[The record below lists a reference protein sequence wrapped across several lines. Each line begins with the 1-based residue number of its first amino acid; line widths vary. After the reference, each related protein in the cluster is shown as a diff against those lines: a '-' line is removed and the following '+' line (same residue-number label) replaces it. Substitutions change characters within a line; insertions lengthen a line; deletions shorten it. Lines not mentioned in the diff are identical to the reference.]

1 MEKVSDYLMI
11 ALIST
16 NFLTL
21 ILSIRL
27 VPSYYYQSLIVT
39 GARTTRTIIVVGE
52 TRSGKSSLCNVLKGD
67 KHSSLIFP
75 VSFGMKSVT
84 HKTSIVPAY
93 FRGNLNRPITIID
106 TKGIVDPNCSETKMK
121 ERNKEVQSEILSKLS
136 EIDGVNLFVI
146 CWNGANPRLT
156 ASLVEMLKILQDMF
170 GYKSEGGISIPDP
183 QEFWRR
189 CVISYSRIS
198 WDESSIRI
206 RKRQMESEGVEYD
219 MRDTIA
225 IHFGPESRG
234 IECVYIDALY
244 DAKDTTQALKF
255 DEGKRQRVRQVIPN
269 FTR

>member
-1 MEKVSDYLMI
+1 
-11 ALIST
+11 
-16 NFLTL
+16 
-21 ILSIRL
+21 
-27 VPSYYYQSLIVT
+27 
-39 GARTTRTIIVVGE
+39 
-52 TRSGKSSLCNVLKGD
+52 
-67 KHSSLIFP
+67 
-75 VSFGMKSVT
+75 MKSVT

-170 GYKSEGGISIPDP
+170 GYKSEGGISMADP

-244 DAKDTTQALKF
+244 DAKDRTQALKF
-255 DEGKRQRVRQVIPN
+255 DEETEKLYNHLLAKEPLPMMAIQKYHKNQSRIVDLRKRSNFLERDYENWPPEQRFQEEKGKSSIQIFVIIN
-269 FTR
+269 FYIIILKII